1 LGGSASGLW
10 QSRPDAGDILHLKRV
25 EVPLLETRAIVSLH
39 QDRRGW
45 LWVATDYGVAVW
57 NMTHWRFIRQEAG
70 LPWNDCNQGA
80 LYEDIDGSMWV
91 GTSRGAAHLDDLE
104 SLFAEPQLDVRVESP
119 GMQVPQQG
127 GVPSLTLTWQKR
139 TLVLKLG
146 SAALENRSALRFDYR
161 MLGLDEEWR
170 SGTETELTYPGLAP
184 GPYRFEV
191 RARNLDQQVESPL
204 QALDIEIR
212 PPWWRT
218 GWFYAASALLLVL
231 LAWAGHHWRLRRVLR
246 HQQYL
251 EQLVAERTREIEAS
265 HARMRELALKDGLT
279 GVLNR
284 RALGEALAAELARAR
299 RHRRPLTLVLIDA
312 DRFKQVND
320 RHGHQSGDAVLVA
333 IAQRLQALTRPYDH
347 LGRYGGEEFVLLLPD
362 LDAGRPEGR
371 ARIDAF
377 HRAISAS
384 PIVLPAG
391 TSLDITCSFGVAGTV
406 GGRLDG
412 PDELIARADAALYRA
427 KANGRNRVEYADAA
441 GSD

>member
-1 LGGSASGLW
+1 
-10 QSRPDAGDILHLKRV
+10 
-25 EVPLLETRAIVSLH
+25 
-39 QDRRGW
+39 
-45 LWVATDYGVAVW
+45 
-57 NMTHWRFIRQEAG
+57 
-70 LPWNDCNQGA
+70 
-80 LYEDIDGSMWV
+80 
-91 GTSRGAAHLDDLE
+91 
-104 SLFAEPQLDVRVESP
+104 
-119 GMQVPQQG
+119 
-127 GVPSLTLTWQKR
+127 
-139 TLVLKLG
+139 
-146 SAALENRSALRFDYR
+146 
-161 MLGLDEEWR
+161 
-170 SGTETELTYPGLAP
+170 
-184 GPYRFEV
+184 
-191 RARNLDQQVESPL
+191 
-204 QALDIEIR
+204 
-212 PPWWRT
+212 
-218 GWFYAASALLLVL
+218 LLLVL